1 MNGVVPKGWCP
12 TLTQPMR
19 SGDGLLV
26 RVKPPGA
33 VLPTAVARVL
43 ARAAAQHG
51 NGMIELTNRASLQV
65 RGLSADTVPRFVA
78 SMVAARLAHV
88 DPEVEHRRM
97 VIASPLAGD
106 DPGVSRHAAAVAADI
121 EAMLVRETRLAA
133 LPSKFGF
140 LVDGGGVLPVRT
152 ASADIRVTLDGDA
165 CVVTADGADTGDSCE
180 PADAAAVV
188 ACLALDFIDYSAGS
202 PRRRMRDLVAASPC
216 LVAAPNAVG
225 WLPYR
230 SLGRGAFGV
239 GLPFGVADPTTLAA
253 LADVS
258 ERFGDGTLR
267 VTPWRVL
274 AIPGV
279 TEPDAVREAVSALDL
294 ITAPG
299 DPRVRMFA
307 CPGKPACA
315 SSTVTTR
322 ADAMQLVALG
332 FAGTLHVAGCAKG
345 CAHPTPADVTLVGEA
360 GRYDIVLGGGP
371 IDAPTWR
378 GVTVTEAASLL
389 RGIAT

>member
-12 TLTQPMR
+12 TLTQPMS

-33 VLPTAVARVL
+33 VVPNAAARAL
-43 ARAAAQHG
+43 ARAAAQDG
-51 NGMIELTNRASLQV
+51 NGTIELTNRASLQV
-65 RGLSADTVPRFVA
+65 RGLSAETVPRFVA
-78 SMVAARLAHV
+78 AMVATGLAHG
-88 DPEVEHRRM
+88 DPQVEHRRM

-121 EAMLVRETRLAA
+121 EAILAWDSRLAA
-133 LPSKFGF
+133 LPAKFGF
-140 LVDGGGVLPVRT
+140 LVDGGGVLSVRG

-165 CVVTADGADTGDSCE
+165 CVVTADGADVGIACE
-180 PADAAAVV
+180 PADAVAVV
-188 ACLALDFIDYSAGS
+188 ARMVLDFLDYPGGK
-202 PRRRMRDLVAASPC
+202 PRRMRYLARASARA
-216 LVAAPNAVG
+216 VTAPNAVG
-225 WLPYR
+225 WLPYQ

-239 GLPFGVADPTTLAA
+239 GLPFGVVDPTTLAA
-253 LADVS
+253 LADLS

-279 TEPDAVREAVSALDL
+279 TEAVALDEAISALGL
-294 ITAPG
+294 IATPT

-307 CPGKPACA
+307 CPGQPACTSA
-315 SSTVTTR
+315 TVATR
-322 ADAMQLVALG
+322 ADATQLATLG
-332 FAGTLHVAGCAKG
+332 FAGTLHLAGCAKG
-345 CAHPTPADVTLVGEA
+345 CAHPTSADVTLVGAA
-360 GRYDIVLGGGP
+360 GHYDVVLGGRTT
-371 IDAPTWR
+371 DAPTWR

-389 RGIAT
+389 RGVAA

>member
-12 TLTQPMR
+12 TLTQTMM

-33 VLPTAVARVL
+33 VLPAAAAREL
-43 ARAAAQHG
+43 GRAAARDG
-51 NGMIELTNRASLQV
+51 NGTIELTNRASLQV
-65 RGLSADTVPRFVA
+65 RGLHAETMQHFVA
-78 SMVAARLAHV
+78 TMVAARLALD

-97 VIASPLAGD
+97 VIAAPLAGD
-106 DPGVSRHAAAVAADI
+106 DPGVSRHAAAVAADL
-121 EAMLVRETRLAA
+121 EAMLARETRLAV

-140 LVDGGGVLPVRT
+140 LVDGGGVLPVRA

-165 CVVTADGADTGDSCE
+165 CVVTADGAEMGEACE
-180 PADAAAVV
+180 PLEAVAAV
-188 ACLALDFIDYSAGS
+188 ARMALDFIDYPAGS
-202 PRRRMRDLVAASPC
+202 PRRMRDLANATALP
-216 LVAAPNAVG
+216 VAAPNAVG
-225 WLPYR
+225 WLPYQSVR
-230 SLGRGAFGV
+230 RGAFGV

-279 TEPDAVREAVSALDL
+279 TEPDAVHEAIVALGL
-294 ITAPG
+294 IAVPT

-307 CPGKPACA
+307 CPGQPACTSA
-315 SSTVTTR
+315 TVTTR
-322 ADAMQLVALG
+322 GDAMQLAALG
-332 FAGTLHVAGCAKG
+332 LAGTLHVAGCAKG

-360 GRYDIVLGGGP
+360 GLYDVVLGGRT

-378 GVTVTEAASLL
+378 GVTVTEAGNLL
-389 RGIAT
+389 RGVAA

>member
-1 MNGVVPKGWCP
+1 MNAAVPRGWCP

-33 VLPTAVARVL
+33 VVTAAAARVL
-43 ARAAAQHG
+43 ARAAAQDG
-51 NGMIELTNRASLQV
+51 NGTIELTNRASLQV
-65 RGLSADTVPRFVA
+65 RGLSVETVPRFVA
-78 SMVAARLAHV
+78 AMVAARLAHG

-97 VIASPLAGD
+97 VVASPLAGD

-121 EAMLVRETRLAA
+121 EAMLARETRLAA

-140 LVDGGGVLPVRT
+140 LVDGGGVLPVGA

-165 CVVTADGADTGDSCE
+165 CMVTADGAQLGFTCE

-188 ACLALDFIDYSAGS
+188 ARMALDFIDYPAGS
-202 PRRRMRDLVAASPC
+202 PRRMRDLATASTRSVP
-216 LVAAPNAVG
+216 APNAVG
-225 WLPYR
+225 WLSYR
-230 SLGRGAFGV
+230 SSGRGAFGV
-239 GLPFGVADPTTLAA
+239 GLPFGVADPTTLVS
-253 LADVS
+253 LADAS

-267 VTPWRVL
+267 VTPWRAL

-279 TEPDAVREAVSALDL
+279 TEPDAVGETIATLGL
-294 ITAPG
+294 IATPN

-307 CPGKPACA
+307 CPGQPACA
-315 SSTVTTR
+315 SATVATR
-322 ADAMQLVALG
+322 ADAMQLAALG

-345 CAHPTPADVTLVGEA
+345 CAHPTPSDITLVGEA
-360 GRYDIVLGGGP
+360 GRYDIVLGGRP
-371 IDAPTWR
+371 TDAPTWR
-378 GVTVTEAASLL
+378 SVTVTEAGNLL
-389 RGIAT
+389 RGFAA